1 MALKLK
7 KVPYVMLSVASV
19 EKTLAFYTENL
30 GLEVGYH
37 DRNWAELKTD
47 SFVLALHQ
55 SDKPATAEQ
64 LAAGPI
70 VIFGSDDIVAD
81 RQALLAMDIQV
92 SPLHQVAEAPDDT
105 VGISC
110 DFTDPNGQPLS
121 LFAHLGRSQ
130 WEALQ
135 NA

>member
-7 KVPYVMLSVASV
+7 KVPYVMLSVANV
-19 EKTLAFYTENL
+19 EKTLHFYTERL
-30 GLEVGYH
+30 GLEAGYH
-37 DRNWAELKTD
+37 DSNWAELKTE
-47 SFVLALHQ
+47 SFVLALHH

-81 RQALLAMDIQV
+81 RQSLLAMEIQAG
-92 SPLHQVAEAPDDT
+92 PLHKVAEAPNDT

-110 DFTDPNGQPLS
+110 DFSDPNGQPLS
-121 LFAHLGRSQ
+121 LFAHLSRSE
-130 WEALQ
+130 WEAIQ
-135 NA
+135 DA